1 MKRVAVGLGVL
12 LLAAVAY
19 AAVPSP
25 LPLVTGQTPVLTQ
38 EVLVLTTAT
47 AIPALGARK
56 AVEIQNLG
64 PNSIFCA
71 LTSSSAAVV
80 NKARKIAASETWA
93 LDVGD
98 TIPIYCIAATAA
110 QVTGAATV
118 VTQVR

>member
-1 MKRVAVGLGVL
+1 MKRVAAALGL
-12 LLAAVAY
+12 LLLGALAAAV
-19 AAVPSP
+19 VPSP
-25 LPLVTGQTPVLTQ
+25 VPLVTGQTPTLTQ
-38 EVLVLTTAT
+38 EVLVLTTVT
-47 AIPALGARK
+47 TIPSLSGRK
-56 AVEIQNLG
+56 AVELQNLG

-71 LTSSSAAVV
+71 LTSSSAAVL
-80 NKARKIAASETWA
+80 NKARRISAGDSWA